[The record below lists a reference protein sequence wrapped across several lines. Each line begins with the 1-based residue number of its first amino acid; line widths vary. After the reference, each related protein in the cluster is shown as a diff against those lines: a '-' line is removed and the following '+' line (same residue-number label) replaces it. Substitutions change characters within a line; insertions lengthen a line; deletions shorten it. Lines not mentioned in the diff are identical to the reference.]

1 MQLSNKNYMQIS
13 ALAEK
18 LGITT
23 RTIRLYEQMRLVNPP
38 KRTEGK
44 IRYYEKEDIAR
55 FKFILKLKAL
65 GLSLEDVKELAELY
79 NSEHEVPER
88 IMPRLMQMLNDHLN
102 NIMQKVTALQ
112 SLEKDIIAFKLRI
125 CR

>member
-1 MQLSNKNYMQIS
+1 MQIS

-23 RTIRLYEQMRLVNPP
+23 RTIRLYEQMRLVKPP

-65 GLSLEDVKELAELY
+65 GLSLEEVKELAELY